1 MCEVNITLERQIPT
15 QRWLV
20 VIESCLPS
28 PHCLVAQ
35 DVALS
40 RPKRGFEFLWGHK
53 NNNCFQNEDPRKG
66 ILFVLL
72 WGHKKQ
78 QMFSK
83 RGSPEGD
90 LFVLLWGHRI
100 NNCFQNEDPRKGIL
114 FVLSRLLRAFSHFH
128 SPTLVVFQYIN
139 P

>member
-1 MCEVNITLERQIPT
+1 MCEVNTTLERQIPT

-53 NNNCFQNEDPRKG
+53 N
-66 ILFVLL
+66 
-72 WGHKKQ
+72 Q
-78 QMFSK
+78 QLFSK

-90 LFVLLWGHRI
+90 SIRIPLGHKSTIILNSRILGRSSFVPMVHKSTIFSKRGSPEGDSIRI
-100 NNCFQNEDPRKGIL
+100 SSGGI
-114 FVLSRLLRAFSHFH
+114 FSLSLANPGWFS
-128 SPTLVVFQYIN
+128 LY
-139 P
+139 